1 MQDSE
6 RGSTGG
12 QLAQAREMLLRNR
25 EALLVKFCQL
35 LSLRIEDRDYLLQD
49 LTEFNQDLTDYVAL
63 SHFEVVEPAIAE
75 ADAGSR
81 GDGILRELKGTI
93 EQTTDRLLTF
103 SDRYSLGQL
112 GECRLDTLLRDLD
125 GLGQLMAERF
135 ELEDKFLRLAER

>member
-25 EALLVKFCQL
+25 EALLVKFCRL

-75 ADAGSR
+75 TNAGSR
-81 GDGILRELKGTI
+81 GDGLLRELKGTI
-93 EQTTDRLLTF
+93 EQTTDRLLAF
-103 SDRYSLGQL
+103 SDRYNPSELGK
-112 GECRLDTLLRDLD
+112 CRLDMLLPDLD